1 MTLTVIVTEPR
12 GREARPAPAH
22 RMLAPRIAENP
33 IQVARAIASGWRDR
47 EAWEALEGID
57 AFILAATRF
66 VADAADG
73 EPTWE
78 DAAWQ

>member
-1 MTLTVIVTEPR
+1 
-12 GREARPAPAH
+12 
-22 RMLAPRIAENP
+22 MLAPRIAENP

-57 AFILAATRF
+57 AFILCATRF

>member
-1 MTLTVIVTEPR
+1 
-12 GREARPAPAH
+12 
-22 RMLAPRIAENP
+22 
-33 IQVARAIASGWRDR
+33 
-47 EAWEALEGID
+47 LEGID
-57 AFILAATRF
+57 AFILSATRF